1 MVDLESNT
9 GTATRLMSGRDD
21 VPALVA
27 KPWER
32 TRRNLVASGPTRVKV
47 WPTVAGVPEPHRPCW
62 PASRFTNA
70 RRALSSALVC
80 TARSPMGRRCEVEA
94 YSRPW
99 EMIFE
104 LGVSQ

>member
-1 MVDLESNT
+1 MRERPGYADATSGCNDWVREGTRVVSTSWERRRAASVRHGRTLASVSGRRSGVSTSSAAVAMVDLESNT

-47 WPTVAGVPEPHRPCW
+47 
-62 PASRFTNA
+62 
-70 RRALSSALVC
+70 
-80 TARSPMGRRCEVEA
+80 
-94 YSRPW
+94 
-99 EMIFE
+99 
-104 LGVSQ
+104 